1 MIRFRVRDVA
11 VSIDAWFLFV
21 LVFVYA
27 WAGGGRAGLFAAA
40 AAGVFTVIHELGHVA
55 MARRVRCRPAMR
67 LNHLLGWTGLDDARR
82 LSPARRVAISL
93 AGPLAEIA
101 VVVPVLAVVHHEMQR
116 RLAVGDT
123 HDALVILDV
132 WTGVVWAG
140 LILALLNLLPLWPL
154 DGGHVIADLLRRW
167 RGDRSPRTVAAFTLY
182 TCAGLVVLNVVARTG
197 GSSWLLSEERRVV
210 AAPLGVLDHSFV
222 GALWVQVRA
231 FPGRLLF
238 APWFLLLFCGLAS
251 RKTIEEVS
259 QRSHMSS
266 WLDVAP
272 RPLGPP
278 ERRREERSGNDRAH
292 ALERAGWRDGA
303 LGRFPSGWGPS
314 PWLHAHHNL
323 AAGDVLA
330 ARAALG
336 ALTEAGGLRWSPP
349 ELDQPELAT
358 LLALAPAPLPVGAAM
373 RSRVL
378 LAVVARHGSPEQ
390 IADYAGR
397 LYQSTRDTEVL
408 YLAAG
413 GLARAGRGD
422 DAMAWLRRAVVD
434 HADVDRLARDR
445 GLAALHDRLDFQ
457 QLLATVRAE
466 SG

>member
-11 VSIDAWFLFV
+11 VSIDAWFPFV

-40 AAGVFTVIHELGHVA
+40 AAGVFTVIHEFGHLA
-55 MARRVRCRPAMR
+55 MARRMQCAPVMR
-67 LNHLLGWTGLDDARR
+67 LNHLLGWIGLDDARH
-82 LSPARRVAISL
+82 LSPGRRVAISL

-116 RLAVGDT
+116 RLGAGDT
-123 HDALVILDV
+123 HGALVVLDV

-140 LILALLNLLPLWPL
+140 LILALLSLLPLWPL
-154 DGGHVIADLLRRW
+154 DGGHVVADLLRRW

-182 TCAGLVVLNVVARTG
+182 ACAGLVVLNVVARTG
-197 GSSWLLSEERRVV
+197 GPSWLLAEERRVV
-210 AAPLGVLDHSFV
+210 AAPLGVLDHSFL

-251 RKTIEEVS
+251 WKAIQEVS
-259 QRSHMSS
+259 HRSRVAS
-266 WLDVAP
+266 WLDVPPSA
-272 RPLGPP
+272 LGPP
-278 ERRREERSGNDRAH
+278 ERRREERTGNDRAY

-314 PWLHAHHNL
+314 PWLHAHHDL
-323 AAGDVLA
+323 VAGDVPA
-330 ARAALG
+330 ARAALR
-336 ALTEAGGLRWSPP
+336 ALTEPGGLRWSPP

-358 LLALAPAPLPVGAAM
+358 LLALAPTPLPVGAAM

-378 LAVVARHGSPEQ
+378 LAVVAHHGPPEQ

-408 YLAAG
+408 YLAAI
-413 GLARAGRGD
+413 GLARTGRGD
-422 DAMAWLRRAVVD
+422 DAMAWLRRAQVD
-434 HADVDRLARDR
+434 RSDADRLARDR
-445 GLAALHDRLDFQ
+445 GLAPLHDRLDFQ
-457 QLLATVRAE
+457 HLLAAMRAE
-466 SG
+466 ST